1 MSDTTSKWK
10 SFSTYDRIHDHG
22 WSEAL
27 ISNLE
32 RILHAMRESP
42 PVYNMI
48 SFYDEL
54 NTHLAATNPHDFRIT
69 QYSEEIIDQL
79 YGIYRRLGYD
89 GSIADMLERILKNI
103 TIADVD
109 TILNSATR
117 YEAVNVIGWK
127 LLTDTHKA
135 NAHAHH
141 KLFHVFRL
149 DDQMFYP
156 ESSWSFSSTFKELWN
171 PFAVQGY
178 TLDGW
183 NTYEG
188 TLFTEIVVNNIPDEM
203 VLFTIYFQSH
213 VWVFS
218 IRIINNRQC
227 LVVANTGTDIVIAP
241 LSTIEQSPCIERLIF
256 SYDKQTGRGH
266 WRTLTQNGTFAIDLS
281 PAVYLTMTAPLA
293 EHCSSTA
300 NAVIRLLT
308 YYPRKIEPEQ
318 TLILL

>member
-1 MSDTTSKWK
+1 MSDTTSKWN
-10 SFSTYDRIHDHG
+10 SFYTYDKIHYHG

-54 NTHLAATNPHDFRIT
+54 ERHLSATNPHDFHIT
-69 QYSEEIIDQL
+69 QFSREIIDHL
-79 YGIYRRLGYD
+79 YSIYKQLGYD
-89 GSIADMLERILKNI
+89 GSITDMLERIIKNI

-117 YEAVNVIGWK
+117 YEAVNAIGWK

-135 NAHAHH
+135 NLNAHH
-141 KLFHVFRL
+141 KLFDVFHL
-149 DDQMFYP
+149 DDQMYYP

-171 PFAVQGY
+171 PFASHGY

-188 TLFTEIVVNNIPDEM
+188 TLFTEIVVNNIPDTID
-203 VLFTIYFQSH
+203 LFIIYFQSH
-213 VWVFS
+213 VLTFQ
-218 IRIINNRQC
+218 IRTIDDQQC
-227 LVVANTGTDIVIAP
+227 LVVNNTGTDIVIAP
-241 LSTIEQSPCIERLIF
+241 LSTVDQSPCIERLIF
-256 SYDKQTGRGH
+256 SYDKQTKMGH
-266 WRTLTQNGTFAIDLS
+266 WRTLTQGGVFAIDLS
-281 PAVYLTMTAPLA
+281 PALYLTMTAPLQESCA
-293 EHCSSTA
+293 DNA
-300 NAVIRLLT
+300 NAVIRVLT